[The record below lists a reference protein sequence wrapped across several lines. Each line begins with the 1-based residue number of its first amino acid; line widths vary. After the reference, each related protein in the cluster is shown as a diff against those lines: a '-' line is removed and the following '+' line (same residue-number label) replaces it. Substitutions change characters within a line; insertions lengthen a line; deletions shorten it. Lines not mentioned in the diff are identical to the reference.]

1 MLILVCELIN
11 ELKAWNSGAIRQ
23 KRAEIQKAYY
33 KTIQSE
39 EGIEIIFRE
48 ALRVYYKSL
57 LFRFPQHLLFVLLND
72 LDFRKT
78 FLMAI
83 QQD

>member
-1 MLILVCELIN
+1 MVILVCELIN

-23 KRAEIQKAYY
+23 KRAQIQKAYY

-39 EGIEIIFRE
+39 EGIDIIFRI
-48 ALRVYYKSL
+48 ALRVICKFICRFPLGL
-57 LFRFPQHLLFVLLND
+57 LFGLLSD
-72 LDFRKT
+72 YGFRKI

-83 QQD
+83 